1 MAQKINVLRSIQM
14 LSKLLNSTLVRIMDT
29 LLHSQVWLVQ
39 SSSSVTNLFD
49 KQTTVLCSSRWN
61 C

>member
-49 KQTTVLCSSRWN
+49 KQTTVLCYSRWN